1 VEKVQPELKFSV
13 PKNSVVGKLDSA
25 QLKVAGL
32 TGEPSVRVKR
42 GLISGRGSKRTEGA
56 ARAGGFEPGGGKMVN
71 SVDAEA
77 GVAALPSGL
86 TNPAVDRL

>member
-1 VEKVQPELKFSV
+1 M
-13 PKNSVVGKLDSA
+13 GKLDSA

-32 TGEPSVRVKR
+32 TGEPSVRVNR
-42 GLISGRGSKRTEGA
+42 GLISGNGSKRTVGAVREGA
-56 ARAGGFEPGGGKMVN
+56 SVPGGGNIVN

-77 GVAALPSGL
+77 GVAALANGL